1 MMKTVKTLI
10 LSIIIGTSAHA
21 QQFDMNNVQLP
32 ELQRDNNRQ
41 TISIPDIP
49 GYKTLKCDF
58 HMHTVFSDGS
68 VWPTVR
74 VEEAWSEGLDV
85 ISITDHIERQ
95 PSKQFI
101 GGDKNSS
108 YELAK
113 NVAEEKGIILIPG
126 GEVTRS
132 MPPGH
137 LNAIFL
143 SDINMLNKEDW
154 RDALKN
160 AKADGGFIMW
170 NHPGWKAQQPD
181 TCIWMAEH
189 EELYK
194 NKMLHGVEVFNEKEW
209 YPIALDWCIEKN
221 LTPIAN
227 SDVHG
232 VSEYYYNYDK
242 FLRPMTLVFA
252 KDRTQES
259 VKEALFAGRAV
270 AFFSNILA
278 GKSEYLKAIFT
289 EAVFVKEVGKARKEG
304 LKRFEI
310 TNNSDI
316 PFQIEGLFNAE
327 LKPHTTTSVVL
338 ESTQNDSFKVKNL
351 LTGSKSYLELR
362 IIDLLIK

>member
-1 MMKTVKTLI
+1 MKTLKIFVLLVLI
-10 LSIIIGTSAHA
+10 SMVAHA
-21 QQFDMNNVQLP
+21 QQYDINNTQLP
-32 ELQRDNNRQ
+32 EVQRNNIRH
-41 TISIPDIP
+41 TISIPDIL

-68 VWPTVR
+68 VWPTIR
-74 VEEAWSEGLDV
+74 VEEAWKEGLDV

-95 PSKQFI
+95 PSKKFI

-113 NVAEEKGIILIPG
+113 NLAEEMDIILIPG
-126 GEVTRS
+126 GEVSRS

-143 SDINMLNKEDW
+143 SDINMLDKEDW

-160 AKADGGFIMW
+160 AKDDGGFIMW
-170 NHPGWKAQQPD
+170 NHPGWRAQQPD
-181 TCIWMAEH
+181 TCLWMSEH
-189 EELYK
+189 EELYR
-194 NKMLHGVEVFNEKEW
+194 NKMIHGIEIFNEKEW

-227 SDVHG
+227 SDIHG
-232 VSEYYYNYDK
+232 VAEYYYDYSN

-252 KDRTQES
+252 KDRSQAS

-270 AFFSNILA
+270 AFFANVLA
-278 GKSEYLKAIFT
+278 GKPEYLKAIFT
-289 EAVFVKEVGKARKEG
+289 EAVSVKKAGKMRNNTSN
-304 LKRFEI
+304 RFEI

-316 PFQIEGLFNAE
+316 PFNIEGAFQIE
-327 LKPHTTTSVVL
+327 LKPHSTVSVGVKLDKNDIIKVTNLVTS
-338 ESTQNDSFKVKNL
+338 
-351 LTGSKSYLELR
+351 SKSCLELSFSE
-362 IIDLLIK
+362 I